1 MLDKDK
7 NTTTTT
13 TETTKITTDKR
24 TAKKIDKFKRIC
36 QMEQHDLK
44 KYLVNTLKSLGYDK
58 IHNEDGYVYVKGETP
73 VMLLAHMD
81 TVHKSAPIII
91 TVKNTAKGTELS
103 SPFGIGGDD
112 RCGIFMILEIVKDL
126 KCSVLFTEDEEAGCV
141 GAKKFASSSMV
152 KDLGVNYMVEFDRRG
167 KNDAVFYQCD
177 NPEFTKFV
185 TQEFFE
191 EKWGSCSDISRV
203 APAAGIAAVN
213 LSSGYYSEHTV
224 DEYVIFEEMM
234 KVVEEA
240 KHLICKEV
248 DKPFEYIE
256 KTYSAFRGYSK
267 GYNTYE
273 DGWGWKWDDDKS
285 KKKADLK
292 TKKQKGGN
300 KYFIEYYGDKYGAV
314 YYDVV
319 DGETEAEAWLEFC
332 QIHGE
337 ICYDDV
343 IGIYHADE
351 VYDGFCLS
359 RDYEDF
365 GYYGY

>member
-58 IHNEDGYVYVKGETP
+58 VHNEDGYVYVKGETP

-91 TVKNTAKGTELS
+91 TMKNTAKGTELS

-112 RCGIFMILEIVKDL
+112 RCGIFMILEIIKDL
-126 KCSVLFTEDEEAGCV
+126 KCSVLFTEDEEIGCV
-141 GAKKFASSSMV
+141 GARKFSESEFIRNL
-152 KDLGVNYMVEFDRRG
+152 DVNYMIEFDRRG
-167 KNDAVFYQCD
+167 HNDAVFYQCD
-177 NPEFTKFV
+177 NPEFTKFI
-185 TQEFFE
+185 TQTFFE

-203 APAAGIAAVN
+203 APKAGIAAVN
-213 LSSGYYSEHTV
+213 LSSGYYNEHSEG
-224 DEYVIFEEMM
+224 EYVIFEEMLR
-234 KVVEEA
+234 VVEEA
-240 KHLICKEV
+240 KDIICREVKE
-248 DKPFEYIE
+248 PFEYIE
-256 KTYSAFRGYSK
+256 KRFAGYGKSYDTYDSG
-267 GYNTYE
+267 
-273 DGWGWKWDDDKS
+273 GWGWRWDDDKP
-285 KKKADLK
+285 K
-292 TKKQKGGN
+292 TKTDTKQKKQKGNN
-300 KYFIEYYGDKYGAV
+300 KYFIEYYSDKYGDV
-314 YYDVV
+314 DYDVI
-319 DGETEAEAWLEFC
+319 DGATEAEAWFEFC
-332 QIHGE
+332 QIHGD

-343 IGIYHADE
+343 VGIYPASE

-359 RDYEDF
+359 RDYEGF